1 MKLDVFIDGSHL
13 NKQSDNGRL
22 GIGGVVVDMSS
33 DKIID
38 QFSIELTPSFMK
50 DNFGADKCSNPS
62 AELTAL
68 YIALQRFKGVLSK
81 ADSVVFH
88 ADYLGVKEWMMGSWK
103 TKEPY
108 IAKIKECAEE
118 EIKNQ
123 GLTNKVS
130 YVWVKGHQNNNTSK
144 DAYWNNYVDK
154 LAKGE

>member
-22 GIGGVVVDMSS
+22 GIGGVIVDMST
-33 DKIID
+33 DKVID
-38 QFSIELTPSFMK
+38 QFSVELTPSFMK
-50 DNFGADKCSNPS
+50 TNFGADKCSNPS

-68 YIALQRFKGVLSK
+68 YIALQRFKDILST

-88 ADYLGVKEWMMGSWK
+88 ADYLGVKEWMMGNWK
-103 TKEPY
+103 TKESY
-108 IAKIKECAEE
+108 IAKIKECAEK
-118 EIKNQ
+118 EIKDQ
-123 GLTNKVS
+123 DLTNKVS
-130 YVWVKGHQNNNTSK
+130 YVWVKGHQNSSASK

>member
-13 NKQSDNGRL
+13 DKQSGNGRL
-22 GIGGVVVDMSS
+22 GIGGVIVDMSS

-38 QFSIELTPSFMK
+38 EFSVELTPSYMK
-50 DNFGADKCSNPS
+50 STFGADKCSNPS

-68 YIALQRFKGVLSK
+68 YIALQKFKPVLAK

-88 ADYLGVKEWMMGSWK
+88 ADYLGVKEWMLGNWK

-108 IAKIKECAEE
+108 IAKIKECAQK
-118 EIKNQ
+118 EIIDQ
-123 GLTNKVS
+123 GLTDKVS
-130 YVWVKGHQNNNTSK
+130 YVWVKGHQSSSASK